1 MKNRQYNRNNW
12 KSYEDHLLSAQIQ
25 ENGLENWKGIARQI
39 PGRTAKQCRERWN
52 DSLNPLLKKGKFST
66 EENLV
71 IYLMKKSNT
80 KWSKLSK
87 VLPGR
92 TCVRIKNQWYSQIAP
107 KKAELKILLQIFLY
121 EQKNEENI
129 HEASV
134 EQKMVDNLLQHL
146 KKKNRGII
154 LSRSCLQRNQIKK

>member
-25 ENGLENWKGIARQI
+25 ENGLENWKVIARQI

-107 KKAELKILLQIFLY
+107 KKAELKILLQNFLY
-121 EQKNEENI
+121 EQKTEENI
-129 HEASV
+129 QEAPV
-134 EQKMVDNLLQHL
+134 EQKMIDNLLQHL
-146 KKKNRGII
+146 MKKTEE
-154 LSRSCLQRNQIKK
+154 